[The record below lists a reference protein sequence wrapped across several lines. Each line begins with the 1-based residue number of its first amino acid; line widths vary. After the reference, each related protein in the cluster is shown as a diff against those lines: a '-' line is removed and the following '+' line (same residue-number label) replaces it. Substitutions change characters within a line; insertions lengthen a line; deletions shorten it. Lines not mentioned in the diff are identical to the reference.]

1 MIDQNIAPVL
11 IYICLATK
19 RSKDHQTEEIIAE
32 NYDDVD
38 DQPEPYPYDYE
49 PVKKPQENF
58 WSERLKR
65 RIVDSSITGVGYKAC
80 PNKYNLYHKC
90 TLYCMNTYGDGILEP
105 SWGYAKR
112 QKRLLRRYPLGKDW
126 TEVFDV
132 GWLVF
137 SSQMTGKNIL
147 IWFIGFSGVHYYW
160 HTTEDVVS
168 WLPPAHPKATVT
180 RSAAAMRKEME
191 ALLVPDLTAEEPTS
205 AEETNM
211 SIAIIEGMNI
221 ELPIPVAEKF
231 VEPEPVAI
239 RPPPPKKPKA
249 RDLEK
254 TIRSRSERRQRAET
268 AGALDPMDPAAYSNV
283 PRGKWSAGLEAESEK
298 TGVDSTASGSLFQM
312 RPYPSPGAILA
323 ANKVKKDA
331 TADGASP
338 ESESEEDNWGFL
350 IIYLTCI

>member
-1 MIDQNIAPVL
+1 
-11 IYICLATK
+11 
-19 RSKDHQTEEIIAE
+19 
-32 NYDDVD
+32 
-38 DQPEPYPYDYE
+38 
-49 PVKKPQENF
+49 
-58 WSERLKR
+58 
-65 RIVDSSITGVGYKAC
+65 
-80 PNKYNLYHKC
+80 
-90 TLYCMNTYGDGILEP
+90 
-105 SWGYAKR
+105 
-112 QKRLLRRYPLGKDW
+112 
-126 TEVFDV
+126 
-132 GWLVF
+132 
-137 SSQMTGKNIL
+137 
-147 IWFIGFSGVHYYW
+147 
-160 HTTEDVVS
+160 
-168 WLPPAHPKATVT
+168 
-180 RSAAAMRKEME
+180 MRKEME

-338 ESESEEDNWGFL
+338 ESESEEDN
-350 IIYLTCI
+350 